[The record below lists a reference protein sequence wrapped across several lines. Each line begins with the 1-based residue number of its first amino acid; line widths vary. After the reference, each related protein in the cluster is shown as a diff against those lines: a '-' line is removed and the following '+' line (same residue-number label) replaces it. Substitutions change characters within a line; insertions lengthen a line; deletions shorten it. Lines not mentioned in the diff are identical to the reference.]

1 MPVTRF
7 AEFVV
12 VVDLIAMN
20 CTIADVYSNP
30 IAACL

>member
-12 VVDLIAMN
+12 VVDLIAMTR
-20 CTIADVYSNP
+20 TIADVYSNP
-30 IAACL
+30 IAASL